1 MSSNPAPKLEKNKHY
16 FIEGPKNSSKKE
28 MIVKSVPAEGAYI
41 PLYGIT
47 LKGEENS
54 FPIYIKYSDDYETY
68 IVHESYNKQ
77 FPENRAVDI
86 EEKKHSRRDAAYDKM
101 GIGGK
106 SKRKRRKS
114 KRKSTKKKR
123 KRKRKRTKKK
133 RRKRRR

>member
-1 MSSNPAPKLEKNKHY
+1 MSSNQAPKLEMNKHY
-16 FIEGPKNSSKKE
+16 FIEGPINSLKKE

-54 FPIYIKYSDDYETY
+54 LPIYIKYSDDYKTY
-68 IVHESYNKQ
+68 IVHESYNKL
-77 FPENRAVDI
+77 FPEKLAVDI
-86 EEKKHSRRDAAYDKM
+86 EEKKHSRRDAVYDKL

-106 SKRKRRKS
+106 RKRKR

-123 KRKRKRTKKK
+123 RRKRKRTKKK